1 MKDAHAVLSSM
12 GITSKSAKRERRPCE
27 LDLIMRHF
35 VEMQARAPRST
46 PMHMIVPFA
55 LFSTRRQEEITR
67 ISWADL
73 DEEHS
78 RVLVRDMKNPGQ
90 KIGNDVWV
98 DLPLEALAIVKTM
111 PRNDARI
118 FSYSTDAISA
128 AFTRACLI
136 LGITTDRMPDEKRL
150 HFHDL
155 RHEGI
160 SRLFEMGRSIP
171 QVATV
176 SGHRSWQS
184 LQRYSHVR
192 ASGDKYAGWKWLAD
206 VSQKAKDANAMTTD
220 SSSTKEK
227 ED

>member
-1 MKDAHAVLSSM
+1 
-12 GITSKSAKRERRPCE
+12 
-27 LDLIMRHF
+27 MRHF
-35 VEMQARAPRST
+35 VEIQARAPRST
-46 PMHMIVPFA
+46 LMHMIVPFA

-98 DLPLEALAIVKTM
+98 DSPPEALAIVKAM
-111 PRNDARI
+111 PRTDARI
-118 FSYSTDAISA
+118 FPYSTDAISA
-128 AFTRACLI
+128 ALTRACLL
-136 LGITTDRMPDEKRL
+136 LGITTDRMPDEKRP

-160 SRLFEMGRSIP
+160 SHLFEMGRSIP

-176 SGHRSWQS
+176 SGHRSW
-184 LQRYSHVR
+184 
-192 ASGDKYAGWKWLAD
+192 
-206 VSQKAKDANAMTTD
+206 
-220 SSSTKEK
+220 
-227 ED
+227 